1 MNPPSPREPIEMAS
15 PPPKAP
21 ENVEAE
27 VQEDLLR
34 LDAYR
39 NQLNAMLQQ
48 FQILSA
54 SRTEHARARESLE
67 GVERAEPSAEMLL
80 PLGGEAYVRG
90 SISRDAPVLIGM
102 GSGVVVEM
110 ERGKVAE
117 LLAERLVRIDQ
128 ALRETE
134 GQMATLDERIQLLS
148 RRLDDLARSGPA
160 GPNVGGV

>member
-1 MNPPSPREPIEMAS
+1 MAS
-15 PPPKAP
+15 ATPTPNDNP
-21 ENVEAE
+21 EAE
-27 VQEDLLR
+27 VQEDLMR

-67 GVERAEPSAEMLL
+67 GIDRADPATEMLL

-90 SISRDAPVLIGM
+90 AIARDVPVLIGM

-110 ERGKVAE
+110 ERAKVTE

-134 GQMATLDERIQLLS
+134 GQMAAVDERIQILS
-148 RRLDDLARSGPA
+148 RRLDDLARAASTGPD
-160 GPNVGGV
+160 VGRV